1 MSAPRV
7 LLADADVP
15 TRVGLRA
22 ALRRGGFEVVAEAED
37 AEAAVAAIERVAL
50 ELALVDAALPGGS
63 IDALAR
69 ISRLRP
75 AVRLIMLTASP
86 NGDELLAAVLAGAT
100 GYLGKHAS
108 AARLPD
114 ALRGV
119 LAGEVALPRRQSQ
132 RLLDE
137 LRRRAARA
145 AAVSARAAMPLTDRE
160 WDVLELLA
168 EGRSTAEMARRL
180 RISEVTV
187 RRHVSAVVAK
197 LGVRDRAGA
206 AAVMVERSLA

>member
-7 LLADADVP
+7 VLAVADVP

-22 ALRRGGFEVVAEAED
+22 TLRRGGFAVVAEADD
-37 AEAAVAAIERVAL
+37 AAGALATVERESPDV
-50 ELALVDAALPGGS
+50 ALVDVDLPGDGF
-63 IDALAR
+63 DAVAR
-69 ISRLRP
+69 ICGLRP
-75 AVRLIMLTASP
+75 GLRVVMLSGSP
-86 NGDELLAAVLAGAT
+86 NGDELLMAVLAGAT
-100 GYLGKHAS
+100 GYLGTDTS

-119 LAGEVALPRRQSQ
+119 LAGEVALPRRYSQ

-137 LRRRAARA
+137 LRRRAARRA
-145 AAVSARAAMPLTDRE
+145 TVSASATAPLTGRE

-168 EGRSTAEMARRL
+168 DGRSTAQMARRL

-206 AAVMVERSLA
+206 AALMADRSAR

>member
-1 MSAPRV
+1 MSSPRV

-22 ALRRGGFEVVAEAED
+22 ALRRGGFEVVAEADD
-37 AEAAVAAIERVAL
+37 AEAVVAAIEHVAL
-50 ELALVDAALPGGS
+50 ELALVDAALPGGG
-63 IDALAR
+63 IDAVAR

-75 AVRLIMLTASP
+75 AVRLVILTASP
-86 NGDELLAAVLAGAT
+86 NGDELLTAVLAGAT
-100 GYLGKHAS
+100 GYLAKHAS

-114 ALRGV
+114 ALHGV
-119 LAGEVALPRRQSQ
+119 LAGEVALPRRHAQ

-137 LRRRAARA
+137 LRRRAARR

-168 EGRSTAEMARRL
+168 DGRSTAEMARHL
-180 RISEVTV
+180 RISQVTV

-197 LGVRDRAGA
+197 LGVRDRTGA
-206 AAVMVERSLA
+206 AAVMVERSHA